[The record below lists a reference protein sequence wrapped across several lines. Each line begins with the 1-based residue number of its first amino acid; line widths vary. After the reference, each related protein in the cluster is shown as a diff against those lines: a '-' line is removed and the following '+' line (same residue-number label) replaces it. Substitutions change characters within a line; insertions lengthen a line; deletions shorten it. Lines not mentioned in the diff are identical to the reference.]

1 MSPGCPGSVRIRATA
16 AGALA
21 QIDQAVKVLLR
32 RGVEDV
38 EPEEYIHPRLLVRV
52 RRRRPRHRMS
62 ENDTPGGAH
71 AEREPLLLSNRGA
84 WDYGSSSAGY
94 LGSIRN
100 FRNEASVLSDQDRP
114 SKANS
119 FSAASSGQLF

>member
-1 MSPGCPGSVRIRATA
+1 MGTLNMCLQSGAEVTRGDTLGCPNRGVLVQLNSVDA

-38 EPEEYIHPRLLVRV
+38 EPEEYVHPRLLVRV

-62 ENDTPGGAH
+62 ENESGGGAY
-71 AEREPLLLSNRGA
+71 AVATLRPR
-84 WDYGSSSAGY
+84 SAVSPGV
-94 LGSIRN
+94 
-100 FRNEASVLSDQDRP
+100 AP
-114 SKANS
+114 P
-119 FSAASSGQLF
+119 